1 MSLPALTSAA
11 PADFP
16 KPPGLVPQVEF
27 WKKVFAEYSEN
38 QVAIHDDA
46 YLDKIYTVI
55 DLRPLAESGAD
66 DETLRVERHRRQQ
79 QELNRIDATLARLAR
94 GDFSPDDLD
103 ARERAIW
110 EMFRDVDEPRKFAKA
125 RERVR
130 AQQGVRERFRRGLEI
145 SRRYLPYMEEIFR
158 REGLPVELTRLPFVE
173 SSFNIHAYSKAGA
186 AGIWQFI
193 PSSAR
198 IYLRLNSVEDSRRDP
213 LYATLGAARHLRD
226 DYEALGTWPLAITA
240 YNHGRAGVARAVEK
254 LDTTDIVKIIDE
266 YDGKSFGFASRNF
279 YAEFLAAL
287 EVERDY
293 RTHFGEV
300 TFAPRLQYQ
309 EVKTQDYLRF
319 STVAKLAGCSPEQLR
334 ELNPRLY
341 ERGLRGQAVRSQELR
356 GARACRSRAA
366 VPRSLREPRR
376 RRAILA
382 TAPRVHRP
390 PGDAR
395 PDDRR
400 DRQAL
405 PHHRRSDPGGQWLAR
420 RQAAARRTGVEDS
433 HGIARLSPRVS
444 LENRDGSW
452 PSIDVGGRG
461 SSAQITFVR
470 PAAAPVAWVSR
481 RVDRRR
487 GARRS
492 FSDRLSTRR
501 VESGKSWRGVG

>member
-1 MSLPALTSAA
+1 MLLPVLVSAA
-11 PADFP
+11 PSDFP
-16 KPPGLVPQVEF
+16 NPAGLTPQVEF

-55 DLRPLAESGAD
+55 DLRPLATSGAD
-66 DETLRVERHRRQQ
+66 DETLRRERHRRQQ

-94 GDFSPDDLD
+94 GGFAPDDLD

-110 EMFRDVDEPRKFAKA
+110 EMFRDVDEPRKYTKA

-145 SRRYLPYMEEIFR
+145 SRRYLPYMEDIFR

-240 YNHGRAGVARAVEK
+240 YNHGRAGVARAVQK
-254 LDTTDIVKIIDE
+254 LDTTDIVKIIDD
-266 YDGKSFGFASRNF
+266 YNGKSFGFASRNF

-293 RTHFGEV
+293 KEHFGEV
-300 TFAPRLQYQ
+300 RFAPRLQYQ
-309 EVKTQDYLRF
+309 EVKTKDYLRF
-319 STVAKLAGCSPEQLR
+319 STVAKLAGCSPEELR
-334 ELNPRLY
+334 ELNPGFTNEVFEGKLY
-341 ERGLRGQAVRSQELR
+341 VPKNYTVRVPAGQAQAFREAYGDLAADERFSQQRRAFIAHRVTPGQTIGGIAKRYRTTVAAIQVANGLRDPKRLRAGQVLKI
-356 GARACRSRAA
+356 
-366 VPRSLREPRR
+366 P
-376 RRAILA
+376 
-382 TAPRVHRP
+382 
-390 PGDAR
+390 
-395 PDDRR
+395 
-400 DRQAL
+400 
-405 PHHRRSDPGGQWLAR
+405 
-420 RQAAARRTGVEDS
+420 TG
-433 HGIARLSPRVS
+433 
-444 LENRDGSW
+444 
-452 PSIDVGGRG
+452 
-461 SSAQITFVR
+461 
-470 PAAAPVAWVSR
+470 
-481 RVDRRR
+481 
-487 GARRS
+487 
-492 FSDRLSTRR
+492 
-501 VESGKSWRGVG
+501 

>member
-1 MSLPALTSAA
+1 MPALTPAA

-16 KPPGLVPQVEF
+16 KPPGLAPQVEF

-46 YLDKIYTVI
+46 FLDKIYTVI
-55 DLRPLAESGAD
+55 DLRPLAAGGAD
-66 DETLRVERHRRQQ
+66 DETLRRERHRRQQ

-94 GDFSPDDLD
+94 GGFSPDDLD

-110 EMFRDVDEPRKFAKA
+110 EMFRDVDEPRKYAKA

-213 LYATLGAARHLRD
+213 LHATLGAARHLRD

-240 YNHGRAGVARAVEK
+240 YNHGRAGVARAVAK
-254 LDTTDIVKIIDE
+254 LDTTDIVRIIDD

-293 RTHFGEV
+293 RKHFGEV
-300 TFAPRLQYQ
+300 RFAPRLQYQ
-309 EVKTQDYLRF
+309 EVKTKDYLRF
-319 STVAKLAGCSPEQLR
+319 STVAKLAGCSTEDLR
-334 ELNPRLY
+334 ELNPGFTTEVFEGKLY
-341 ERGLRGQAVRSQELR
+341 VPKNYTVRVPPGQAQGFREAYAGLGAEERFSQQRRAFIAHRVTRGQTI
-356 GARACRSRAA
+356 G
-366 VPRSLREPRR
+366 
-376 RRAILA
+376 
-382 TAPRVHRP
+382 
-390 PGDAR
+390 
-395 PDDRR
+395 
-400 DRQAL
+400 
-405 PHHRRSDPGGQWLAR
+405 
-420 RQAAARRTGVEDS
+420 
-433 HGIARLSPRVS
+433 GIARRYRTTVAAIQVANGL
-444 LENRDGSW
+444 RD
-452 PSIDVGGRG
+452 
-461 SSAQITFVR
+461 AK
-470 PAAAPVAWVSR
+470 
-481 RVDRRR
+481 
-487 GARRS
+487 
-492 FSDRLSTRR
+492 RLRAGQVLKIPT
-501 VESGKSWRGVG
+501 G